1 MKSKK
6 ASHNGH
12 NTKIWML
19 EDKRVK
25 YEDDDWRGN
34 VQGLLC
40 PTQLEGRPMC
50 WVDFLLSI
58 QFWSFIKFQIIEDC
72 DFGTRFS
79 YCLKI
84 KIKNLKLYSG
94 VFKETVKQEE
104 IIQHFK
110 RCTTLTHFQW
120 NPLCEWQI
128 INMKDPRRHFIRV
141 SVFGWRNPKV
151 SV

>member
-1 MKSKK
+1 MIQRAPPAKFQPKYLNVDKMKSKK

-79 YCLKI
+79 CCLKI
-84 KIKNLKLYSG
+84 KNKKH
-94 VFKETVKQEE
+94 ET
-104 IIQHFK
+104 
-110 RCTTLTHFQW
+110 L
-120 NPLCEWQI
+120 
-128 INMKDPRRHFIRV
+128 
-141 SVFGWRNPKV
+141 
-151 SV
+151 